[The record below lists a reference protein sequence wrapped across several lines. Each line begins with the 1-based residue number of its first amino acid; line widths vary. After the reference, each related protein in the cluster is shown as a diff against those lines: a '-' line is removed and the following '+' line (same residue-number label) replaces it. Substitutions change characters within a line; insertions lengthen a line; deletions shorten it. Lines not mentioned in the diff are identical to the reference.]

1 VNLVNRRVAPSALL
15 VAAAAGAGAVLGH
28 ALTYLLVVPSAGAR
42 DALLASTGHS
52 YWSAAVLA
60 AALLGLLSA
69 GAVAVRNFRGGLR
82 GEETIGPD
90 GIGRLAIRLGVMQ
103 SVIFLLQEV
112 LERLEAHAPITTLM
126 TGRVLLVGVL
136 IQTLVG
142 LALAFVLFFI
152 ARAAAAAG
160 YALRRPAPARPSPL
174 PRPVRVA
181 AVRQT
186 AVAAAG
192 GIRAPP
198 R

>member
-1 VNLVNRRVAPSALL
+1 VNLVKRRIAPSALL

-60 AALLGLLSA
+60 AAVLGLLSA
-69 GAVAVRNFRGGLR
+69 GTVAVRGFTGGLR
-82 GEETIGPD
+82 GEETIGPE
-90 GIGRLAIRLGVMQ
+90 GIGRLALRLGAIQ
-103 SVIFLLQEV
+103 SVIFVLQEV
-112 LERLEAHAPITTLM
+112 IERLEAHAPLTTLL
-126 TGRVLLVGVL
+126 TGRLLLVGVL
-136 IQTLVG
+136 VQTLVAV
-142 LALAFVLFFI
+142 ALAFVLFFI

-160 YALRRPAPARPSPL
+160 HALRRAAPVRPSPL
-174 PRPVRVA
+174 PHPVRVV